1 MPACS
6 LQSLQLC
13 TPILLIKRF
22 VLCWFLVYYRFLF
35 PLISG
40 SFVPLLLS
48 CPSWLFHPVPSRRCI
63 RCTVPCPL
71 QQCAVCSQFL
81 ASRSTAICWPANSG
95 DAPFLFLCPSASST
109 LHSTLLFTLSY
120 SQLSFILYLPS
131 LLPLLLAVFLLL
143 HIHFLLPFLLLV
155 PSSAFLHRFTFIY
168 RFQKR
173 KKKRQSNFLPNIN
186 HHQSLIT

>member
-143 HIHFLLPFLLLV
+143 HTLSSPFPFTCSFFSIFTSLYIYIQV
-155 PSSAFLHRFTFIY
+155 P
-168 RFQKR
+168 
-173 KKKRQSNFLPNIN
+173 KKKKKKTKQLLTQ
-186 HHQSLIT
+186 H

>member
-71 QQCAVCSQFL
+71 QQCAANFSPLAPPQFVGPPTLETLRFFFSASLPPPPFTPPYYLPYPTLNFLLYCTSFL
-81 ASRSTAICWPANSG
+81 APTLACCFPV
-95 DAPFLFLCPSASST
+95 APYT
-109 LHSTLLFTLSY
+109 
-120 SQLSFILYLPS
+120 LPS
-131 LLPLLLAVFLLL
+131 
-143 HIHFLLPFLLLV
+143 PFPFTCSFFGIFTSLYIYIQV
-155 PSSAFLHRFTFIY
+155 P
-168 RFQKR
+168 
-173 KKKRQSNFLPNIN
+173 KKKKKKTKQLLTQ
-186 HHQSLIT
+186 H